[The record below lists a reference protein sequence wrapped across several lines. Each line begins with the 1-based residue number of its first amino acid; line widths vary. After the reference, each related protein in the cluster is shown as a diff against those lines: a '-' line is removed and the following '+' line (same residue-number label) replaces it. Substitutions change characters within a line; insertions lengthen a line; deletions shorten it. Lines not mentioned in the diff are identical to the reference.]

1 MGRWSPAL
9 ATKKTFLEVITT
21 DKAMVVK
28 TCLSVAFERA
38 VTERNFVIDG
48 AVTERHVF
56 IDGRAIQN

>member
-28 TCLSVAFERA
+28 TCLSAAFERA

-56 IDGRAIQN
+56 IDGRAM